1 MKFKISLCL
10 IIFAIANECLLAQD
24 AVRIRDSADNQT
36 AHNAWYFELGGASLI
51 GLTLNYERALSKK
64 PGAFSIR
71 VGFGGGII
79 PGIFFEDQAFGAIP
93 VGLNYSIPMSKGNR
107 NFAEFGGTY
116 SLLFTGDGS
125 VGIFSASAAWRF
137 EKRPRGLIT
146 KIILIPLFYSVT
158 DKMAAGPWF
167 GIAIGKKF

>member
-1 MKFKISLCL
+1 MKSKIFLCL

-24 AVRIRDSADNQT
+24 TTQIKETTDNQT
-36 AHNAWYFELGGASLI
+36 GHNAWYFELGGASLI

-64 PGAFSIR
+64 PGGFNIR

-79 PGIFFEDQAFGAIP
+79 PGIFSADQAFGAIP
-93 VGLNYSIPMSKGNR
+93 VGLNYSIPISKDNR

-116 SLLFTGDGS
+116 SLLFSGDGS
-125 VGIFSASAAWRF
+125 AGIFSTSVAWRF
-137 EKRPRGLIT
+137 EKKPRGLIT